1 MRIRLL
7 SFLIGFG
14 LAASGQV
21 QDTTKH
27 VKYAAIPILNYSTT
41 MGFTV
46 GVMGQAYYAFDSDDT
61 TSPKSSTGV
70 FGMYTT
76 NQTYFFAAFQRLY
89 LSEDRWRV
97 MMGAGHGD
105 INFQFWQ
112 ELPVIGGSFI
122 GFDTKADF
130 VLARVERKVYDEL
143 YFGVRAMYCN
153 ALTSYDV
160 PDNLPDDL
168 RFDRRNLNNIGYLF
182 NFDKRDHQINP
193 YKGYNIELL
202 DVFYGDAIG
211 SDNDFQKVQL
221 TYNHYYP
228 IVDETQILATRVR
241 VESSI
246 GDVPFQGQ
254 SVIGQDDIRGYSS
267 GKYRD
272 NQVYAIQAE
281 YRWRF
286 YNNFGMVGFA
296 GIASAVENFAQL
308 ADGEILPGAGLGL
321 RYMLIPEQRVNIGL
335 DIAAGKGDWGIYFR
349 IGEAFGR

>member
-1 MRIRLL
+1 MRNYLL
-7 SFLIGFG
+7 STLVFFSFLANGQEQDSAKRVQF
-14 LAASGQV
+14 AAV
-21 QDTTKH
+21 P
-27 VKYAAIPILNYSTT
+27 VVNYSTT
-41 MGFTV
+41 MGFTL
-46 GVMGQAYYAFDSDDT
+46 GAMTQAYYKVNSNDT
-61 TSPKSSTGV
+61 ISPNSSTGV

-89 LSEDRWRV
+89 LNEDRWRV

-112 ELPVIGGSFI
+112 ELPVIGGGFI

-153 ALTSYDV
+153 ALTTYDV
-160 PDNLPDDL
+160 PDFLPDEL
-168 RFDRRNLNNIGYLF
+168 RYDKRNLNNIGYLF

-202 DVFYGDAIG
+202 DVFYGEAIG
-211 SDNDFQKVQL
+211 SDNNFQKVQL
-221 TYNHYYP
+221 TYNHYFP

-241 VESSI
+241 VESSL
-246 GDVPFQGQ
+246 GNVPFQGQ
-254 SVIGQDDIRGYSS
+254 SVVGQDDIRGYSS

-286 YNNFGMVGFA
+286 YKNLGMVGFA
-296 GIASAVENFAQL
+296 GIASAVENFNAL
-308 ADGEILPGAGLGL
+308 GDAEILPGVGVGF
-321 RYMLIPEQRVNIGL
+321 RYMLIPDQRVNIGI
-335 DIAAGKGDWGIYFR
+335 DVAAGKGDWGIYFR
-349 IGEAFGR
+349 IGEAFIR